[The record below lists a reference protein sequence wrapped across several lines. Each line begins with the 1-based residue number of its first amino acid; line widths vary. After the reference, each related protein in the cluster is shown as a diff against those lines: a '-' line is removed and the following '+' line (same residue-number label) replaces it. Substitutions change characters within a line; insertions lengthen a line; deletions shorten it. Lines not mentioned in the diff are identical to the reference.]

1 METAFVWVD
10 LFLLYKQQ
18 RGITAADIPHGFQF
32 PAVRDRILHAAGAN
46 RLKSVVELIL
56 FIKNFV

>member
-10 LFLLYKQQ
+10 LFLLYKEQ
-18 RGITAADIPHGFQF
+18 RGITAADILHGFQF
-32 PAVRDRILHAAGAN
+32 PAVQDRILHADGTS
-46 RLKSVVELIL
+46 RLKSLAEHIL